1 MMDALE
7 NLINKVQAPS
17 SLSALEGV
25 FVELGKL
32 LGYSSCTIIAVDDT
46 GDSPVIQQ
54 KVGVHSELMEDW
66 LDNNLFSLT
75 QLSRMKSS
83 PVVLRE
89 IEPNQ
94 APNAFLLPL
103 GANTLQKTLLLVEF
117 EPNITEEI
125 MEKVSWF
132 WMILGHYA
140 LKTFERCNEAS
151 AVPFTKREVECI
163 RWVSKGKTSWEVS
176 KILGVSE
183 RTVNF
188 HIQNCMKKT
197 NSVNRQQVISKCL
210 LGGII

>member
-1 MMDALE
+1 MEALQ
-7 NLINKVQAPS
+7 NLINQVQGVA
-17 SLSALEGV
+17 SLAALEGQLA
-25 FVELGKL
+25 ELGGQ

-46 GDSPVIQQ
+46 GDTPVIQQ
-54 KVGVHSELMEDW
+54 KVGVDSELMQNW
-66 LDNNLFSLT
+66 LLANIDRLTEIARVQASPSL
-75 QLSRMKSS
+75 
-83 PVVLRE
+83 LRE
-89 IEPNQ
+89 INSDQ

-117 EPNITEEI
+117 PQGVTEDVI
-125 MEKVSWF
+125 EKVSWF
-132 WMILGHYA
+132 WMILGHYT
-140 LKTFERCNEAS
+140 LRTFERLNKS
-151 AVPFTKREVECI
+151 STIPFTKREVECI

>member
-1 MMDALE
+1 MEALQNLIDQVQDVSSLAALE
-7 NLINKVQAPS
+7 SKLAD
-17 SLSALEGV
+17 
-25 FVELGKL
+25 LGNQ

-46 GDSPVIQQ
+46 GDTPVIQQ
-54 KVGVHSELMEDW
+54 KVGVDSELMRAW
-66 LDNNLFSLT
+66 LQANIIKLTEVSRVDASPSL
-75 QLSRMKSS
+75 
-83 PVVLRE
+83 LRE
-89 IEPNQ
+89 IEPNH

-117 EPNITEEI
+117 SPSVTDDII
-125 MEKVSWF
+125 EKVSWF
-132 WMILGHYA
+132 WMILGHYT
-140 LKTFERCNEAS
+140 LRTFEQLNKSNAI
-151 AVPFTKREVECI
+151 PFTKREVECI